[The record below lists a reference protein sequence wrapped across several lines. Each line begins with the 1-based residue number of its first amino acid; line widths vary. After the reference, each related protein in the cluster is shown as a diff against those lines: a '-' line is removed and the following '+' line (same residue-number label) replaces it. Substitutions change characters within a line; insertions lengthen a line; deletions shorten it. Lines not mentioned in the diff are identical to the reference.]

1 MPDSNNPGFAST
13 LSGLPDTAAGPGP
26 AADAAPAAFDPAQV
40 PINWRRYQRT
50 LWYAGWLFARVVFW
64 EILVRRLVGDLA
76 AGNRPA
82 RWRRWAREFRAL
94 AVGMGGVMIKLG
106 QFISV
111 RADILPPE
119 ITEELA
125 SLQDEVPTVPFP
137 AIRRV
142 LEADLGPLDR
152 RFASF
157 EETPVAAASLGQA
170 HRARLLDGQHVVV
183 KVQRPGIQ
191 TLVNTDLRALGV
203 VARGLMRFRFVSRR
217 ASLPVLLGEFSEG
230 LWQELDYTHEA
241 DNAEAFGALF
251 KGNMGVYVP
260 AVHRD
265 LLTRRVLTLED
276 VTSIKIT
283 DYARIEAAGISR
295 QDVARRLVST
305 YLEMVFTEKI
315 FHGDPHPGNLFVYPF
330 PSEVAAPT
338 GRHADGQPLQGEPF
352 YLIFVDFGLVGHVTP
367 DIVAGLRETLIAF
380 IQRDAS
386 RVVRSYQQLGILLPG
401 ADASR
406 IEEATRDVFDR
417 VWGMN
422 LSQLREI
429 PLSEVQHITREF
441 NDLLFALPFQVPQ
454 DFLYLSRA
462 IGLLIGIC
470 TALDPEF
477 NPWQEIQPFAMRLLH
492 ENGELSGL
500 GLPTGPRN
508 LLRAL
513 LTGQGLDLILGTGG
527 SLTRRAMQM
536 PARADGVLRRIDQGE
551 LSLRTVPGP
560 ELQRDLDRMAGE
572 LRRVLYAIVFAALL
586 ICTTLLYT
594 SGDILL
600 SLAGAMFT
608 GLALLRLVFAGGD
621 QPSNRV

>member
-13 LSGLPDTAAGPGP
+13 LSDQTGIPPRTESGGAAQ
-26 AADAAPAAFDPAQV
+26 AAFDPSQI

-50 LWYAGWLFARVVFW
+50 LWYAGWLFLRVVFW
-64 EILVRRLVGDLA
+64 EILVRRLVGNAA

-94 AVGMGGVMIKLG
+94 AVNMGGVMIKLG

-125 SLQDEVPTVPFP
+125 SLQDEVPTVPFR
-137 AIRRV
+137 AIRKV
-142 LEADLGPLDR
+142 IEADLGPLDR
-152 RFASF
+152 HFASF

-170 HRARLLDGQHVVV
+170 HRARLLDGQRVVV

-191 TLVNTDLRALGV
+191 TLVNTDLRALDA

-217 ASLPVLLGEFSEG
+217 ANLPVLLGEFSEG

-241 DNAEAFGALF
+241 DNAEAFGVLF

-260 AVHRD
+260 AVYRE
-265 LLTRRVLTLED
+265 LSTRRVLALED
-276 VTSIKIT
+276 VTSIKVT
-283 DYARIEAAGISR
+283 DAARFEAAGISR

-305 YLEMVFTEKI
+305 YLEMVFTEKV

-330 PSEVAAPT
+330 PTPVDAPT
-338 GRHADGQPLQGEPF
+338 GRHADGQALQGEPF

-367 DIVAGLRETLIAF
+367 HIVAGLRETLIAL
-380 IQRDAS
+380 IQRDAK
-386 RVVRSYQQLGILLPG
+386 RLVRSYQQLGILLPD
-401 ADASR
+401 ADTSR
-406 IEEATRDVFDR
+406 IEEATQGVFDR

-422 LSQLREI
+422 LSQLGDM
-429 PLSEVQHITREF
+429 PLSEMQYITREF

-477 NPWQEIQPFAMRLLH
+477 NPWQEVQPFAKRMLH
-492 ENGELSGL
+492 ENGELADGL
-500 GLPTGPRN
+500 GLPTGPRS
-508 LLRAL
+508 LLKAL
-513 LTGQGLDLILGTGG
+513 LSGQALDMVG
-527 SLTRRAMQM
+527 LTRAIQM
-536 PARADGVLRRIDQGE
+536 PARADGVLRRMDQGD
-551 LSLRTVPGP
+551 LAMRTVPSP
-560 ELQRDLDRMAGE
+560 ELQHDLDRIAG
-572 LRRVLYAIVFAALL
+572 LLQRVLYAVVFAALL

-594 SGDILL
+594 SGSLWLSIVSLL
-600 SLAGAMFT
+600 FT
-608 GLALLRLVFAGGD
+608 GLAFLRLVFAGG
-621 QPSNRV
+621 SHSTNRV